1 MEFIIEK
8 MNYDR
13 AKQISEW
20 AYQEPYSIYCMD
32 GSDECINELLDCLY
46 YTVTD
51 DKNNI
56 VGYYCFG
63 EAAQVPVGR
72 QFGVYSD
79 NDKTDIGLGINP
91 NLCGKGLGY
100 DFLKNGMS
108 FASDQLSIK
117 EFRLTVAVFNQRAI
131 KVYERLGFRKVASFM
146 RAIENSTIEFI
157 VMIL

>member
-1 MEFIIEK
+1 
-8 MNYDR
+8 MNYDN
-13 AKQISEW
+13 ANQISKW
-20 AYQEPYSIYCMD
+20 VYQEPYSIYSMA
-32 GSDECINELLDCLY
+32 GSDECIKELLDGLY

-51 DKNNI
+51 DKNNL

-63 EAAQVPVGR
+63 DAAQVPVGR

-100 DFLKNGMS
+100 DFLEKGMS
-108 FASDQLSIK
+108 FARNQLSMK

-131 KVYERLGFRKVASFM
+131 KVYERLGFRKVASFKRVM
-146 RAIENSTIEFI
+146 ENSTIEFI
-157 VMIL
+157 VMII